1 MTKGYKYYPTSYGV
15 KVTRASGEVY
25 YTTISV
31 KGYFSELL
39 HGWLSAEMKAEAYN
53 ETHRNTEKEGKN
65 LNPTKGVHFNKK
77 RKEEKSDDFCSNDDL
92 DDIEEHNDTG
102 TQYDKGTIS
111 RMWEMRRKSLKQ
123 VFYNY
128 EMIK

>member
-1 MTKGYKYYPTSYGV
+1 MD
-15 KVTRASGEVY
+15 
-25 YTTISV
+25 
-31 KGYFSELL
+31 
-39 HGWLSAEMKAEAYN
+39 
-53 ETHRNTEKEGKN
+53 
-65 LNPTKGVHFNKK
+65 LNPTKCVDFNKK

-92 DDIEEHNDTG
+92 DDNEEHNDTG